1 MESPVESRRLCPCT
15 DSGPFSR
22 TVFTTLLS
30 ADYPQFTDS
39 KRNASSSRETQVK
52 SEIREI
58 GASTPTSEYVSELRG
73 DMPVEYAPD
82 KGTWQLLKGALS
94 GCKVDYT
101 SGDLNRV
108 IILLAVPMMLEMA
121 LQSVFSVTDIYWV
134 SRLGSDAVASVGL
147 TESLLTLIFAISS
160 GLSTSATALVA
171 RRIGEHDTERAAIDA
186 VQAICIGLA
195 VSVALGVP
203 LFFAA
208 PKLLGMMGA
217 TPNVVRVGMNY
228 ARISLGACGVIIMLS
243 LNNAIFRGAGDA
255 VVAMRLL
262 WAANGINLVLDPLLI
277 YGVGPFPK
285 LGVTG
290 PAVGTLIGR
299 GTIVLYQFYRLNR
312 GTERFRIAAKHLK
325 FNFGEARSFLRVSA
339 AGMAQ
344 FLLEQGSWLGLVRIV
359 SLFGAAA
366 LAGYTVGV
374 RVVGF
379 VLLPSIGLSN
389 AAATLVGQNV
399 GAGAADRAKASVW
412 RTSFLNFA
420 FLGTISL
427 LFIIFARPLIS
438 PFSHDE
444 AVRKT
449 AVECLRFFS
458 AGNLMF
464 AFAAV
469 FLQAFNGA
477 GDTLTPTYINLF
489 GFWVVE
495 IPLAWWLARH
505 TPLQLRGVFV
515 AVLVAQAVALLCSG
529 LLFIRG
535 GWAEAKV

>member
-1 MESPVESRRLCPCT
+1 
-15 DSGPFSR
+15 
-22 TVFTTLLS
+22 
-30 ADYPQFTDS
+30 
-39 KRNASSSRETQVK
+39 
-52 SEIREI
+52 
-58 GASTPTSEYVSELRG
+58 
-73 DMPVEYAPD
+73 MPEQDAAEA
-82 KGTWQLLKGALS
+82 GTWQLVKEAIS
-94 GCKVDYT
+94 GRKVDYT
-101 SGDLNRV
+101 SGNLNRV
-108 IILLAVPMMLEMA
+108 ILLLAIPMMLEMA
-121 LQSVFSVTDIYWV
+121 LQSVFSVTDIFWV
-134 SRLGSDAVASVGL
+134 SRLGPDALASVGL

-171 RRIGEHDTERAAIDA
+171 RRIGEHDPEGAATDA
-186 VQAICIGLA
+186 VQAILVAIVVSLVLGL
-195 VSVALGVP
+195 P
-203 LFFAA
+203 LFFMAS
-208 PKLLGMMGA
+208 KLLSLMGA
-217 TPNVVRVGMNY
+217 TAPVAKIGLNY
-228 ARISLGACGVIIMLS
+228 ARISLGASGIIILLS

-255 VVAMRLL
+255 AVAMRLL

-299 GTIVLYQFYRLNR
+299 GCIVLYQFYRLSR
-312 GTERFRIAAKHLK
+312 GTERFRIAAEHLR
-325 FNFGEARSFLRVSA
+325 FAPEAARRFLRVSA

-344 FLLEQGSWLGLVRIV
+344 FLLEQGSWLGLVRLV
-359 SLFGAAA
+359 SLFGANAI
-366 LAGYTVGV
+366 AGYTIGI
-374 RVVGF
+374 RVIGF

-399 GAGAADRAKASVW
+399 GAGSPDRAKASVW
-412 RTSFLNFA
+412 RTSFLNLA

-427 LFIIFARPLIS
+427 LFIIFARTLIS

-444 AVRKT
+444 AVKTT

-464 AFAAV
+464 AFVAV

-489 GFWVVE
+489 SFWVVE

-505 TPLQLRGVFV
+505 TSFKLEGVFV

-529 LLFIRG
+529 LLFVRG
-535 GWAEAKV
+535 SWAEVKV

>member
-1 MESPVESRRLCPCT
+1 MRRKRRPNWLKERQHFYIKVTGEMAESMALEH
-15 DSGPFSR
+15 
-22 TVFTTLLS
+22 
-30 ADYPQFTDS
+30 
-39 KRNASSSRETQVK
+39 
-52 SEIREI
+52 
-58 GASTPTSEYVSELRG
+58 
-73 DMPVEYAPD
+73 APD
-82 KGTWQLLKGALS
+82 KGTWQLVKEAIS

-101 SGDLNRV
+101 SGDLNRA
-108 IILLAVPMMLEMA
+108 IILLAIPMMLEMA

-134 SRLGSDAVASVGL
+134 SRLGSNALASVGL

-171 RRIGEHDTERAAIDA
+171 RRIGEHDADRAAVDA
-186 VQAICIGLA
+186 VQAILIGLA
-195 VSVALGVP
+195 VSVVLGVP

-208 PKLLGMMGA
+208 SRLLGLMGA
-217 TPNVVRVGMNY
+217 TPIVVKVGLTY

-262 WAANGINLVLDPLLI
+262 WAANGINLVLDPLFI

-299 GTIVLYQFYRLNR
+299 GVIVLYQFYRLSR
-312 GTERFRIAAKHLK
+312 GTEHFRIAAKHLR

-339 AGMAQ
+339 GGMVQ

-389 AAATLVGQNV
+389 AAATLVGQNL
-399 GAGAADRAKASVW
+399 GAGIPDRARASVW

-427 LFIIFARPLIS
+427 LFILFARSLVS

-444 AVRKT
+444 AVKNT
-449 AVECLRFFS
+449 AVQCLRFFS

-464 AFAAV
+464 SFVAV

-505 TPLQLRGVFV
+505 TPLHLTGVFV

-529 LLFIRG
+529 LLFMRG
-535 GWAEAKV
+535 SWAEAKV

>member
-1 MESPVESRRLCPCT
+1 
-15 DSGPFSR
+15 
-22 TVFTTLLS
+22 
-30 ADYPQFTDS
+30 
-39 KRNASSSRETQVK
+39 
-52 SEIREI
+52 
-58 GASTPTSEYVSELRG
+58 
-73 DMPVEYAPD
+73 MPVEHAPE
-82 KGTWQLLKGALS
+82 KGTWQLVREAIS

-101 SGDLNRV
+101 SGNLNRV

-171 RRIGEHDTERAAIDA
+171 RRIGERDTDRAAIDA
-186 VQAICIGLA
+186 VQAIF
-195 VSVALGVP
+195 VALGVSIVMGIP
-203 LFFAA
+203 LFLAA
-208 PKLLGMMGA
+208 PKLLGWMGA
-217 TPNVVRVGMNY
+217 TPHVVQLGTTY
-228 ARISLGACGVIIMLS
+228 ARISLGGSGIIILLS

-255 VVAMRLL
+255 AVAMRLL

-277 YGVGPFPK
+277 YGIGPFPK

-299 GTIVLYQFYRLNR
+299 GAIVLYQFYRLSR
-312 GTERFRIAAKHLK
+312 GTERFRIAAKHLRL
-325 FNFGEARSFLRVSA
+325 NFGEARRFLRISA
-339 AGMAQ
+339 AGMVQ

-366 LAGYTVGV
+366 IAGYTVGV
-374 RVVGF
+374 RVIGF

-399 GAGAADRAKASVW
+399 GAGAPERARAAVW
-412 RTSFLNFA
+412 RTSFLNLA

-427 LFIIFARPLIS
+427 FFILFAGSLVS

-444 AVRKT
+444 AVKKI
-449 AVECLRFFS
+449 AVQCLRFFS

-464 AFAAV
+464 AFVAV

-489 GFWVVE
+489 GFWIVE

-505 TPLQLRGVFV
+505 TPLQLKGVFI
-515 AVLVAQAVALLCSG
+515 AVLVSQTVALLCSG
-529 LLFIRG
+529 LLFMRG